1 MTKPSRILVSAIAA
15 SALALAGCSNSEQDS
30 TQTDSAQETAANTAA
45 ETAAADSDDDADDAD
60 DANDDADDALEFE
73 DAVVRA
79 MAEDAD
85 MTAIFGTLVN
95 ESTEDIEI
103 VGFTSSVN
111 AGVNE
116 IHETVDG
123 QMREMEEPLIIPAGE
138 SVTLEPGGAHFMLMD
153 VSEPVMAGDEITL
166 TVELADGSTEEFD
179 EVPVRTI
186 GAGDENYG
194 DLGHEGHGDHDDA
207 DDADDAGDHDDHD
220 DHDDHEGH

>member
-1 MTKPSRILVSAIAA
+1 MLKHPRIFVSIVAA

-30 TQTDSAQETAANTAA
+30 TQNDSAPETAANASA
-45 ETAAADSDDDADDAD
+45 ESDDDIADDAD
-60 DANDDADDALEFE
+60 DALDFE

-95 ESTEDIEI
+95 ESNEDIEI
-103 VGFTSSVN
+103 VAFSSSVD
-111 AGVNE
+111 AGINE

-138 SVTLEPGGAHFMLMD
+138 SVALEPGGAHFMLMD
-153 VSEPVMAGDEITL
+153 VKEPVMAGDEVTV

-179 EVPVRTI
+179 DIPVRTI

-194 DLGHEGHGDHDDA
+194 DLGHDNGDHGDRA
-207 DDADDAGDHDDHD
+207 DE
-220 DHDDHEGH
+220 DHDDHEDNDEQHDH

>member
-1 MTKPSRILVSAIAA
+1 MLKHPRIFVSIVAA

-30 TQTDSAQETAANTAA
+30 TQNDSAPETAANASA
-45 ETAAADSDDDADDAD
+45 ESDDDIADDAD
-60 DANDDADDALEFE
+60 DALDFE

-95 ESTEDIEI
+95 ESNEDIEI
-103 VGFTSSVN
+103 VAFSSSVD
-111 AGVNE
+111 AGINE

-138 SVTLEPGGAHFMLMD
+138 SLALEPGGAHFMLMD
-153 VSEPVMAGDEITL
+153 VKELVMAGDEVTV

-179 EVPVRTI
+179 DIPVRTI

-194 DLGHEGHGDHDDA
+194 DLGHDHGDHA
-207 DDADDAGDHDDHD
+207 DE
-220 DHDDHEGH
+220 DHDDHEDNDEQHDH

>member
-1 MTKPSRILVSAIAA
+1 MLKHPRIFVSIVAA

-30 TQTDSAQETAANTAA
+30 TQNDSAPETAANASA
-45 ETAAADSDDDADDAD
+45 ESDDDIADDAD
-60 DANDDADDALEFE
+60 DALDFE

-95 ESTEDIEI
+95 ESNEDIEI
-103 VGFTSSVN
+103 VAFSSSVD
-111 AGVNE
+111 AGINE

-138 SVTLEPGGAHFMLMD
+138 SVALEPGGAHFMLMD
-153 VSEPVMAGDEITL
+153 VKEPVMAGDEVTV

-179 EVPVRTI
+179 DIPVRTI

-194 DLGHEGHGDHDDA
+194 DLGHDHGDH
-207 DDADDAGDHDDHD
+207 GDHGDHAD
-220 DHDDHEGH
+220 EDHDDHEDNDEQHDH

>member
-1 MTKPSRILVSAIAA
+1 MLKHPRIFVSIVAA

-30 TQTDSAQETAANTAA
+30 TQNDSAPETAANASA
-45 ETAAADSDDDADDAD
+45 ESDDDIADDAD
-60 DANDDADDALEFE
+60 DALDFE

-95 ESTEDIEI
+95 ESNEDIEI
-103 VGFTSSVN
+103 VAFSSSVD
-111 AGVNE
+111 AGINE

-138 SVTLEPGGAHFMLMD
+138 SVALEPGGAHFMLMN
-153 VSEPVMAGDEITL
+153 VKEPVMAGDVVTV

-179 EVPVRTI
+179 DIPVRTI
-186 GAGDENYG
+186 SAGDENYG
-194 DLGHEGHGDHDDA
+194 DLGHDHGDH
-207 DDADDAGDHDDHD
+207 GDHGDHAD
-220 DHDDHEGH
+220 EDHDDHEDNDEQHDH

>member
-1 MTKPSRILVSAIAA
+1 MLKHPRIFVSIVAA

-30 TQTDSAQETAANTAA
+30 TQNDSAPETAANASA
-45 ETAAADSDDDADDAD
+45 ESDDDIADDAD
-60 DANDDADDALEFE
+60 DALDFE

-95 ESTEDIEI
+95 ESNEDIEI
-103 VGFTSSVN
+103 VAFSSSVD
-111 AGVNE
+111 AGINE

-138 SVTLEPGGAHFMLMD
+138 SVALEPGGAHFMLMD
-153 VSEPVMAGDEITL
+153 VKEPVMAGDEVTV

-179 EVPVRTI
+179 DIPVRTI

-194 DLGHEGHGDHDDA
+194 DLSHDHGDH
-207 DDADDAGDHDDHD
+207 GDHGDHAD
-220 DHDDHEGH
+220 EDHDDHEDNDEQHDH

>member
-30 TQTDSAQETAANTAA
+30 PQTDSAQETAANTAA
-45 ETAAADSDDDADDAD
+45 STAAADSDDDADDAD
-60 DANDDADDALEFE
+60 DANDDADDALDFE

-103 VGFTSSVN
+103 VGFTSSIE

-153 VSEPVMAGDEITL
+153 VSEPIMAGDEITL

-179 EVPVRTI
+179 EIPVRTI

-207 DDADDAGDHDDHD
+207 DDAGDHDDHD

>member
-1 MTKPSRILVSAIAA
+1 MLKHPRIFVSIVAA

-30 TQTDSAQETAANTAA
+30 TQNDSAPETAANASA
-45 ETAAADSDDDADDAD
+45 ESDDDIADDAD
-60 DANDDADDALEFE
+60 DALDFE

-95 ESTEDIEI
+95 ESNEDIEI
-103 VGFTSSVN
+103 VAFSSSVD
-111 AGVNE
+111 AGINE

-138 SVTLEPGGAHFMLMD
+138 SVALEPGGAHFMLMD
-153 VSEPVMAGDEITL
+153 VKEPVMAGDACAV

-179 EVPVRTI
+179 DIPVRTI

-194 DLGHEGHGDHDDA
+194 DLGHDHGDH
-207 DDADDAGDHDDHD
+207 GDHGDHAD
-220 DHDDHEGH
+220 EDHDDHEDNDEQHDH

>member
-1 MTKPSRILVSAIAA
+1 MLKHPRIFVSIVAA

-30 TQTDSAQETAANTAA
+30 TQNDSAPETAANASA
-45 ETAAADSDDDADDAD
+45 ESDDDIADDAD
-60 DANDDADDALEFE
+60 DALDFE

-95 ESTEDIEI
+95 ESNEDIEI
-103 VGFTSSVN
+103 VAFSSSVD
-111 AGVNE
+111 AGINE

-138 SVTLEPGGAHFMLMD
+138 SVALEPGGAHFMLMD
-153 VSEPVMAGDEITL
+153 VKEPVMAGDEVTV

-179 EVPVRTI
+179 DIPVRTI
-186 GAGDENYG
+186 SAGDENYG
-194 DLGHEGHGDHDDA
+194 DLGHDHGDHTDE
-207 DDADDAGDHDDHD
+207 
-220 DHDDHEGH
+220 DHDDHEDNDEQYDH

>member
-1 MTKPSRILVSAIAA
+1 MLKHPRIFVSIVAA

-30 TQTDSAQETAANTAA
+30 TQNDSAPETAANASA
-45 ETAAADSDDDADDAD
+45 ESDDDIADDAD
-60 DANDDADDALEFE
+60 DALDFE

-95 ESTEDIEI
+95 ESNEDIEI
-103 VGFTSSVN
+103 VAFSSSVD
-111 AGVNE
+111 AGINE

-138 SVTLEPGGAHFMLMD
+138 SVALEPGGAHFMLMD
-153 VSEPVMAGDEITL
+153 VKEPVMAGDEVTV

-179 EVPVRTI
+179 DIPVRTI

-194 DLGHEGHGDHDDA
+194 DLGHDHGDH
-207 DDADDAGDHDDHD
+207 GDHGDHAD
-220 DHDDHEGH
+220 EDHVDHADNDEQHDH

>member
-1 MTKPSRILVSAIAA
+1 MLKHPRIFVSIVAA
-15 SALALAGCSNSEQDS
+15 SALVLAGCSNSEQDS
-30 TQTDSAQETAANTAA
+30 TQNDSAPETAANASA
-45 ETAAADSDDDADDAD
+45 ESDDDIADDAD
-60 DANDDADDALEFE
+60 DALDFE

-95 ESTEDIEI
+95 ESNEDIEI
-103 VGFTSSVN
+103 VAFSSSVD
-111 AGVNE
+111 AGINE

-138 SVTLEPGGAHFMLMD
+138 SVALEPGGAHFMLMD
-153 VSEPVMAGDEITL
+153 VKEPVMAGDEVTV

-179 EVPVRTI
+179 DIPVRTI

-194 DLGHEGHGDHDDA
+194 DLGHDHGDH
-207 DDADDAGDHDDHD
+207 GDHGDHAD
-220 DHDDHEGH
+220 EDHDDHEDNDEQHDH

>member
-1 MTKPSRILVSAIAA
+1 MLKHPRIFVSIVAA

-30 TQTDSAQETAANTAA
+30 TQNDSAPETAANASA
-45 ETAAADSDDDADDAD
+45 ESDDDIADDAD
-60 DANDDADDALEFE
+60 DALDFE

-79 MAEDAD
+79 MVEDAD

-95 ESTEDIEI
+95 ESNEDIEI
-103 VGFTSSVN
+103 VAFSSSVD
-111 AGVNE
+111 AGINE

-138 SVTLEPGGAHFMLMD
+138 SVALEPGGAHFMLMD
-153 VSEPVMAGDEITL
+153 VKEPVMAGDEVTV

-179 EVPVRTI
+179 DIPVRTI

-194 DLGHEGHGDHDDA
+194 DLGHDQG
-207 DDADDAGDHDDHD
+207 
-220 DHDDHEGH
+220 

>member
-1 MTKPSRILVSAIAA
+1 MLKHPRIFVSIVAA

-30 TQTDSAQETAANTAA
+30 TQNDSAPETAANASA
-45 ETAAADSDDDADDAD
+45 ESDDDDADGNDDADDAD
-60 DANDDADDALEFE
+60 DALDFE

-95 ESTEDIEI
+95 ESNEDIEI
-103 VGFTSSVN
+103 VAFSSSVD
-111 AGVNE
+111 AGINE

-138 SVTLEPGGAHFMLMD
+138 SVALEPGGAHFMLMD
-153 VSEPVMAGDEITL
+153 VKEPVMAGDEV
-166 TVELADGSTEEFD
+166 TVTVVLADGSTEEFD
-179 EVPVRTI
+179 DIPVRTI

-194 DLGHEGHGDHDDA
+194 DLGHDHGDH
-207 DDADDAGDHDDHD
+207 GDHGDHAD
-220 DHDDHEGH
+220 EDHDDHEDNDEQHDH

>member
-1 MTKPSRILVSAIAA
+1 MLKHPRIFVSIVAA

-30 TQTDSAQETAANTAA
+30 TQNDSAPETAANASA
-45 ETAAADSDDDADDAD
+45 ESDDDDADGNDDADDAD
-60 DANDDADDALEFE
+60 DALDFE

-95 ESTEDIEI
+95 ESNEDIEI
-103 VGFTSSVN
+103 VAFSSSVD
-111 AGVNE
+111 AGINE

-138 SVTLEPGGAHFMLMD
+138 SVALEPGGAHFMLMD
-153 VSEPVMAGDEITL
+153 VKEPVMAGDEVTV

-179 EVPVRTI
+179 DIPVRTI

-194 DLGHEGHGDHDDA
+194 DLGHDHGDHA
-207 DDADDAGDHDDHD
+207 DE
-220 DHDDHEGH
+220 DHDDHEDNDEQHDH

>member
-1 MTKPSRILVSAIAA
+1 MLKHPRIFVSIVAA

-30 TQTDSAQETAANTAA
+30 TQNDSAPETAANASA
-45 ETAAADSDDDADDAD
+45 ESDDDIADDAD
-60 DANDDADDALEFE
+60 DALDFE

-95 ESTEDIEI
+95 ESNEDIEI
-103 VGFTSSVN
+103 VAFSSSVD
-111 AGVNE
+111 AGINE

-138 SVTLEPGGAHFMLMD
+138 SVALEPGGAHFMLMD
-153 VSEPVMAGDEITL
+153 VKEPVMAGDEVAV

-179 EVPVRTI
+179 DIPVRTI

-194 DLGHEGHGDHDDA
+194 DLGHDHGDH
-207 DDADDAGDHDDHD
+207 GDHGDHAD
-220 DHDDHEGH
+220 EDHDDHEDNDEQHDH

>member
-1 MTKPSRILVSAIAA
+1 MLKHPRIFVSIVAA

-30 TQTDSAQETAANTAA
+30 TQNDSAPETAANASA
-45 ETAAADSDDDADDAD
+45 ESDDDIADDAD
-60 DANDDADDALEFE
+60 DALDFE

-95 ESTEDIEI
+95 ESNEDIEI
-103 VGFTSSVN
+103 VAFSSSVD
-111 AGVNE
+111 AGINE

-138 SVTLEPGGAHFMLMD
+138 SVALEPGGAHFMLMN
-153 VSEPVMAGDEITL
+153 VKEPVMAGDEVTV

-179 EVPVRTI
+179 DIPVRTI

-194 DLGHEGHGDHDDA
+194 DLGHDHGDHA
-207 DDADDAGDHDDHD
+207 DE
-220 DHDDHEGH
+220 DHDDHEDNDEQHDH

>member
-1 MTKPSRILVSAIAA
+1 MLKHPRIFVSIVAA

-30 TQTDSAQETAANTAA
+30 TQNDSAPETAANASA
-45 ETAAADSDDDADDAD
+45 ESDDDDADDAD
-60 DANDDADDALEFE
+60 DALDFE

-95 ESTEDIEI
+95 ESNEDIEI
-103 VGFTSSVN
+103 VAFSSSVD
-111 AGVNE
+111 AGINE

-138 SVTLEPGGAHFMLMD
+138 SVALEPGGAHFMLMD
-153 VSEPVMAGDEITL
+153 VKEPVMAGDEVTV

-179 EVPVRTI
+179 DIPVRTI

-194 DLGHEGHGDHDDA
+194 DLGHDHGDH
-207 DDADDAGDHDDHD
+207 AGEEHDDHD
-220 DHDDHEGH
+220 DNDEQHDH

>member
-30 TQTDSAQETAANTAA
+30 TQTDTAQETAANAAA
-45 ETAAADSDDDADDAD
+45 ETAAADSDDG
-60 DANDDADDALEFE
+60 ANDDSDDSADALDFE

-95 ESTEDIEI
+95 ESTEDIEV
-103 VGFTSSVN
+103 VGFTSSID

-153 VSEPVMAGDEITL
+153 VTEPVMAGDEITL
-166 TVELADGSTEEFD
+166 TVELAEGSTEEFD
-179 EVPVRTI
+179 DIPVRTI

-194 DLGHEGHGDHDDA
+194 DLGHEGHGDHDDHG
-207 DDADDAGDHDDHD
+207 DADDHD
-220 DHDDHEGH
+220 DHDDPDDHEGH

>member
-1 MTKPSRILVSAIAA
+1 MLKHPRIFVSIVAA

-30 TQTDSAQETAANTAA
+30 TQNDSAPETAANASA
-45 ETAAADSDDDADDAD
+45 ESDDDIADDAD
-60 DANDDADDALEFE
+60 DALDFE

-95 ESTEDIEI
+95 ESNEDIEI
-103 VGFTSSVN
+103 VAFSSSVDT
-111 AGVNE
+111 GINE

-138 SVTLEPGGAHFMLMD
+138 SVALEPGGAHFMLMD
-153 VSEPVMAGDEITL
+153 VKEPVMAGDEVAV

-179 EVPVRTI
+179 DIPVRTI

-194 DLGHEGHGDHDDA
+194 DLGHDHGDH
-207 DDADDAGDHDDHD
+207 GDHGDHAD
-220 DHDDHEGH
+220 EDHDDHEDNDEQHDH

>member
-1 MTKPSRILVSAIAA
+1 MLKHPRIFVSIVAA

-30 TQTDSAQETAANTAA
+30 TQNDSAPETAANASA
-45 ETAAADSDDDADDAD
+45 ESDDDIADDAD
-60 DANDDADDALEFE
+60 DALDFE

-95 ESTEDIEI
+95 ESNEDIEI
-103 VGFTSSVN
+103 VAFSSSVD
-111 AGVNE
+111 AGINE

-138 SVTLEPGGAHFMLMD
+138 SVALEPGGAHFMLMD
-153 VSEPVMAGDEITL
+153 VKEPVMAGDVVTV

-179 EVPVRTI
+179 DIPVRTI

-194 DLGHEGHGDHDDA
+194 DLGHDHGDHA
-207 DDADDAGDHDDHD
+207 DE
-220 DHDDHEGH
+220 DHDDHEDNDEQHDH